1 MVLTALGA
9 FTADEELTEL
19 GKLLAKLPVD
29 ARLGKLILLGQCF
42 GALDECLTIAAAL
55 ASRSP
60 FMSPMERREQ
70 ADESKRKFCMGQQSD
85 HLAVLSAYQQFDGM
99 DAGRYEFAR
108 DRFLS
113 IRTLQGIAS
122 LKRQLLEALS
132 QAGLCASGLRA
143 GDILIEP

>member
-1 MVLTALGA
+1 MYDLTVEASIVYSNLVALTG
-9 FTADEELTEL
+9 
-19 GKLLAKLPVD
+19 
-29 ARLGKLILLGQCF
+29 I
-42 GALDECLTIAAAL
+42 
-55 ASRSP
+55 S
-60 FMSPMERREQ
+60 
-70 ADESKRKFCMGQQSD
+70 
-85 HLAVLSAYQQFDGM
+85 QFDGM

-143 GDILIEP
+143 SYVESLGRRADVVLCDCCTLRYQTSSVTRMAPANCRNEGSNRAPASLRFLLKCR